1 MNLGEMVTEVSNLIQ
16 DDSYSDA
23 VIKNYINNT
32 IKFIADTVN
41 LPGLKGID
49 SVDTVVDQN
58 YASLTGL
65 ANGFSGRLVS
75 CLSDS
80 IDIYSTLE
88 DLMAVYA
95 PDIDEE
101 GDVESIALEGNTLW
115 YQKIPAAAETL
126 ILIYYQNPESLT
138 ADVDVPVADIPASVH
153 RKLFVHGTA
162 HFIYDEIED
171 GIEGEKV
178 NTKAQFWQSFDS
190 RNRNSGIS
198 ELRSILAKKK
208 VHCLTGI
215 WNC

>member
-16 DDSYSDA
+16 DDSFSNTI
-23 VIKNYINNT
+23 IKNYINNT
-32 IKFIADTVN
+32 IKHVADTIN

-49 SVDTVVDQN
+49 SVDTVVSQN
-58 YASLTGL
+58 YTSLTGL
-65 ANGFSGRLVS
+65 ASGFSGRLVS
-75 CLSDS
+75 CLSDG
-80 IDIYSTLE
+80 ITIYSTLE

-101 GDVESIALEGNTLW
+101 GDVEGIALEGNTLW
-115 YQKIPAAAETL
+115 YQKIPAEAETL

-138 ADVDVPVADIPASVH
+138 ADADEPVADISESVH

-171 GIEGEKV
+171 GVEGEKV
-178 NTKAQFWQSFDS
+178 NTKAQFWQAFDT

-198 ELRSILAKKK
+198 ELRSILAKKR
-208 VHCLTGI
+208 VHCLTSI
-215 WNC
+215 WNY